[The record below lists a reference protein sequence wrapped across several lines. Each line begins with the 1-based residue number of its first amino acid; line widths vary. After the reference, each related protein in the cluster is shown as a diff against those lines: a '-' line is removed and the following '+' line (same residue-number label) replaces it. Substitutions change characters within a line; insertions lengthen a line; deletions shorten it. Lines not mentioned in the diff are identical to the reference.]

1 MGHDYNNMD
10 IMINQNYLDSDNLS
24 NNVYNWNTI
33 CCFIHH
39 NILDHSVYTLI
50 KKRCDRF
57 NNIITAYNEST
68 ALFHIT
74 KIISC
79 ENITE
84 YMNNILELKKR
95 NNITC
100 IIIMIINCCN
110 VEDSEYYNALDKCL
124 FIIKKVEDYDTQY
137 AKYKIDNDLN
147 YTREFNI
154 IKKYFTLRLMEN
166 K

>member
-1 MGHDYNNMD
+1 
-10 IMINQNYLDSDNLS
+10 
-24 NNVYNWNTI
+24 
-33 CCFIHH
+33 
-39 NILDHSVYTLI
+39 
-50 KKRCDRF
+50 
-57 NNIITAYNEST
+57 
-68 ALFHIT
+68 
-74 KIISC
+74 
-79 ENITE
+79 
-84 YMNNILELKKR
+84 
-95 NNITC
+95 
-100 IIIMIINCCN
+100 